1 MLSWYCYFDG
11 SKANI
16 DLLFS
21 SKAQARVKKH
31 KISGYQDMHEIA
43 MHSKYKMLGRNVKI
57 VQAELLYAV
66 AEYTTVSR
74 IQEGYN
80 SLDVL
85 PSHILNFW
93 SISERS
99 EHKSAKLFESNTE
112 IVEPKD
118 CKTI

>member
-21 SKAQARVKKH
+21 SKAQARVKRH
-31 KISGYQDMHEIA
+31 KISGYQDMHEIV

-57 VQAELLYAV
+57 VQAELLYVV
-66 AEYTTVSR
+66 AEYTTVSK

-85 PSHILNFW
+85 PSQTLRFW
-93 SISERS
+93 SIERN
-99 EHKSAKLFESNTE
+99 EQINPKLFGLNTE
-112 IVEPKD
+112 TVEQKG
-118 CKTI
+118 CKWF

>member
-85 PSHILNFW
+85 PSQTLSFW
-93 SISERS
+93 STECNEQINP
-99 EHKSAKLFESNTE
+99 KLFGLNTE
-112 IVEPKD
+112 IVEQKG
-118 CKTI
+118 CKRF